1 MIAGNGEF
9 FMETKVTVS
18 GRERVWLYGW
28 VELLKR
34 AEGKAPSSAMESEA
48 GQRNNVEL
56 NLISGEGTGESI

>member
-48 GQRNNVEL
+48 GQRNNL
-56 NLISGEGTGESI
+56 